1 MKYKYLFLAFVT
13 VVIWGISLPVTT
25 LLLQNGFTP
34 NLITLLRFLIATFL
48 LYLVIRKRKIRPLA
62 KADRIH
68 FYLMGLSGTT
78 LFFFFEN
85 TALKFTTV
93 SNTALIT
100 ATIPLFTL
108 IAAAI
113 LYQKKIL
120 WQNLIGI
127 PLGLAGTA
135 LLFYKDL
142 QSSSLH
148 LKGDLLVIGSVVMW
162 ILYSFTYRKVAD
174 KYDSLTIVYRT
185 FVFGCLFSAPLLFL
199 EIGQFSSIN
208 LNFSVLISLLF
219 LAVFCTFLGYYFWT
233 LALKNIG
240 IKATS
245 NLILLI
251 PVVSIACGVLFLK
264 EAFSV
269 QMLIASGF
277 IIFSAYLTSISH
289 QDSHF

>member
-1 MKYKYLFLAFVT
+1 MKFRYLFLALIT
-13 VVIWGISLPVTT
+13 VIFWGISLPATT
-25 LLLQNGFTP
+25 VLLQNGFTP
-34 NLITLLRFLIATFL
+34 NLITFLRFLVAAIL
-48 LYLVIRKRKIRPLA
+48 LHLIIRKREIRPIA
-62 KADRIH
+62 KEDRFH

-108 IAAAI
+108 VVAAVF
-113 LYQKKIL
+113 YQKKIL

-142 QSSSLH
+142 QVSSLH
-148 LKGDLLVIGSVVMW
+148 LKGDLLIIGSVTMW
-162 ILYSFTYRKVAD
+162 VIYSFSYRLVSE
-174 KYDSLTIVYRT
+174 KYDSLAIVYRT
-185 FVFGCLFSAPLLFL
+185 FIYGCLFSVPLLLF
-199 EIGQFSSIN
+199 EIGQFYSIN
-208 LNFSVLISLLF
+208 LNLSVLISLLF
-219 LAVFCTFLGYYFWT
+219 LAVLCTFLGYYFWN

-240 IKATS
+240 VKVTS

-251 PVVSIACGVLFLK
+251 PVVSIACGVLFMK
-264 EAFSV
+264 EAFSIPL
-269 QMLIASGF
+269 LIASGF
-277 IIFSAYLTSISH
+277 IILSAYLTSISR